1 MGVNYNAVK
10 DKIFLKTYL
19 IFQEVKGVELF
30 VGAVF
35 TQAIS
40 FLLVIIAAYLFKVGE
55 ILEAKDGVAISKII
69 LNLTLPATIIIG
81 FNSVKLNSTLLIMIA
96 LGLSANILLIT
107 FGGFIWRK
115 REKADQALMIF
126 SQAGY
131 NIGNFTIPF
140 VQGFFPEAIPF
151 IGSFDTGNALMLF
164 GGTPILADKMT
175 GHNRDESRRIK
186 IILKLFSSP
195 SFTTYIIMIIFALI
209 NFTIP
214 ENILSIV
221 GLFASSNAF
230 LSMFMI
236 GLYLEL
242 NISRN
247 DLNKVSQLLFT
258 RYTLGILLALISYF
272 LLPLP
277 EIVRLSLVLLALA
290 PIATVSTINMV
301 IYGNKESLSGF
312 LSSIS
317 IILSLLFMTIA
328 LALML

>member
-1 MGVNYNAVK
+1 M
-10 DKIFLKTYL
+10 
-19 IFQEVKGVELF
+19 
-30 VGAVF
+30 GAVL

-40 FLLVIIAAYLFKVGE
+40 FLLVILMGYLFKVAG
-55 ILEAKDGVAISKII
+55 ILEGKDGHTVSKII

-81 FNSVKLNSTLLIMIA
+81 FNTIEIDSTLVIMIS
-96 LGLSANILLIT
+96 LGLLTNILLVS

-115 REKADQALMIF
+115 KSPSDQALMMF

-140 VQGFFPEAIPF
+140 VQGFFPQAIPF

-164 GGTPILADKMT
+164 GGTPLVADKMT
-175 GHNRDESRRIK
+175 GQNRGSRGTK
-186 IILKLFSSP
+186 DVILGLFRSP
-195 SFTTYIIMIIFALI
+195 SFSTYIVMIILALI
-209 NFTIP
+209 NITIP
-214 ENILSIV
+214 ESILSV
-221 GLFASSNAF
+221 VRLFASGNAF

-242 NISRN
+242 SISRV
-247 DLNKVSQLLFT
+247 DLAKVAKLLFT
-258 RYTLGILLALISYF
+258 RYTLAITLAVVFYF

-290 PIATVSTINMV
+290 PIGTVSTINMV
-301 IYGNKESLSGF
+301 VYGNRASFAGF

-317 IILSLLFMTIA
+317 IILSLILMTGA
-328 LALML
+328 LALIL